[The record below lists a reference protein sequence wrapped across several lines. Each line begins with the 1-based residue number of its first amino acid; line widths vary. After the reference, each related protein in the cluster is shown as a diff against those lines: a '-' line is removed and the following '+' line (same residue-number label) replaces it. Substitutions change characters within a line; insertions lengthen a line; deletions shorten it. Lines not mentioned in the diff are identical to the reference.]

1 MADYTLPDE
10 IRLRVLDSGFS
21 RDMSSRFIISQPA
34 AGPYFAQIVQDD
46 APVYFNV
53 QWTLGRQHAFNFM
66 LWLRNDNG
74 AVLNG
79 AQFNAQIW
87 TEAGFA
93 NQACSF
99 TPDGIPQLTSIRGMT
114 YNYNARIMV
123 RRLNL
128 ASGLAF
134 LTTEI
139 EQPILTE
146 QGNNMTVEN

>member
-1 MADYTLPDE
+1 MANYTLPDE
-10 IRLRVLDSGFS
+10 IRLRVLDSGFN
-21 RDMSSRFIISQPA
+21 RDMSSRFITSQPS

-46 APVYFNV
+46 APVYFSV
-53 QWTLGRQHAFNFM
+53 QWTLHKQNAFNFM

-87 TEAGFA
+87 TEAGFV
-93 NQACSF
+93 NQVCSF
-99 TPDGIPQLTSIRGMT
+99 TPDGIPQLTSIRGLT
-114 YNYNARIMV
+114 YSYNARIMV

-134 LTTEI
+134 LATELSD
-139 EQPILTE
+139 PIITE
-146 QGNNMTVEN
+146 QGNNITVES